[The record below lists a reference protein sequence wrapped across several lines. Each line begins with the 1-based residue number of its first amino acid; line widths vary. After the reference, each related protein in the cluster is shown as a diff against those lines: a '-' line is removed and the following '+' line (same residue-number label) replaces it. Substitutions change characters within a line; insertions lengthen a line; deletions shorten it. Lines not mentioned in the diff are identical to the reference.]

1 MAKGISVQFQAKM
14 HISLRAD
21 GRFLYRNFLMVKGDL
36 ISQPSQRTYATA
48 AASQFWGT
56 TEKFRIVSCLKNSRI
71 GLTEMQTSTE
81 IVTVS
86 PALLQEPTDK
96 QLLWRTKLTDY
107 LRHCY
112 YFYDNFGIEEQIYG
126 VVVCFNFFH
135 SSSENVTVKQY
146 QNRHVG

>member
-1 MAKGISVQFQAKM
+1 M

-96 QLLWRTKLTDY
+96 QLL
-107 LRHCY
+107 
-112 YFYDNFGIEEQIYG
+112 
-126 VVVCFNFFH
+126 
-135 SSSENVTVKQY
+135 
-146 QNRHVG
+146 